1 MMPILA
7 RIEDWLALTQMCRC
21 VNGGVLDKSGVRNN
35 FCCMRVEPGEMYCK
49 RHMQAVV
56 KLRKSN
62 NNRNET

>member
-1 MMPILA
+1 MPILA

-21 VNGGVLDKSGVRNN
+21 VEKLATPNSTMG
-35 FCCMRVEPGEMYCK
+35 FCCMPVEPGDMYCR

-62 NNRNET
+62 NNREGN